1 MTPFNEKPARV
12 RALIYDQ
19 CPLFAD
25 GLKKLLESIE
35 GFSVETVTDDG
46 ASVFQAVTESE
57 LNFVVLDLDAGMP
70 TVKILERIKASW
82 LPVRCVMLIT
92 DGSQPSLIAAIRMQA
107 DGFLSKRL
115 PVAAMRRQFEQI
127 AEGEV
132 VISDSLTGV
141 LADSLRNV
149 RYQDAVRDVSQISKR
164 ELDVLQCL
172 SQGMSNRQIAE
183 QLGIMAGTVKV
194 HVKHLLKKLNF
205 APRVEAALWA
215 SENGYR
221 NPPSPTPKK

>member
-1 MTPFNEKPARV
+1 MTPFNEKSASVRV
-12 RALIYDQ
+12 LIYDQ
-19 CPLFAD
+19 CPLFAE

-35 GFSVETVTDDG
+35 GFLVEVVTDDG
-46 ASVFQAVTESE
+46 ASVFQHITDKQ

-70 TVKILERIKASW
+70 TVKVLEQIKASW

-92 DGSQPSLIAAIRMQA
+92 DANQPSLIAAIRMQA

-115 PVAAMRRQFEQI
+115 PVAAMRRQFAQI

-149 RYQDAVRDVSQISKR
+149 SYQDAARDVSQISKR

-172 SQGMSNRQIAE
+172 SQGMSNRQIS
-183 QLGIMAGTVKV
+183 QHLGITDGTVKV

-205 APRVEAALWA
+205 ATRVEAALWA
-215 SENGYR
+215 AENGYR
-221 NPPSPTPKK
+221 NPPSAKK